1 MESTTAC
8 PDGPGRLVP
17 PLRSDLRTEETEQ
30 AGEKVHFLV
39 DSRFGRRIRLDR
51 RGRDVVVLL
60 DRAQPF
66 QTLLDRIALT
76 GTPMTPEALRR
87 VLDAFAGLGLLEGS
101 ASDRDSFFM
110 AHPRTPSSRPM
121 AHPPTPTDLG
131 MAPDGN
137 ADPVPLLIPEDLR
150 FTCTGCGS
158 CCLGVNVGPVGEAVA
173 RGVRDRM
180 ADLHP
185 ETASRKAPF
194 FTMVPD
200 GEDDEILVCQ
210 SRNGAC
216 LFLDPDGL
224 CRIHRHLGAPAKPL
238 VCRLFPYRF
247 VWTPDGVLVGL
258 QTECRDIL
266 RASLGRPVREQEAE
280 LREVLSLVPKI
291 PKVRPHLSL
300 DGETTCSY
308 SDYLVL
314 EREILAAVDAAAG
327 RGGWAMLLAA
337 NRVLLARCRPAGDT
351 CPDASDLRVEFYS
364 LLRDVGETLVR
375 LKDRYYEEGGHIRFH
390 TGNLDMAVEA
400 LRDAPLFAR
409 MILSDEDGESSRFAH
424 LVVSNFWRSREEAF
438 GPPDLV
444 TAASELAFA
453 WFMTRALAVSR
464 VRQVHRLAPDPRD
477 LVDAWVSAHML
488 LRNHRVRDCLQAF
501 RDRLRRVFVHRL
513 GHAIEGRADLEQT
526 NPQTDF
532 YLF

>member
-1 MESTTAC
+1 MDTADPSRSH
-8 PDGPGRLVP
+8 PDNVVP
-17 PLRSDLRTEETEQ
+17 PLRPDLRLEETEK

-39 DSRFGRRIRLDR
+39 DPRFERRIRMDR

-66 QTLLDRIALT
+66 QALLDRIART
-76 GTPMTPEALRR
+76 GTPMTPEALHR

-101 ASDRDSFFM
+101 DEDPLRRMAS
-110 AHPRTPSSRPM
+110 
-121 AHPPTPTDLG
+121 
-131 MAPDGN
+131 DGN

-185 ETASRKAPF
+185 ETASRKPPF

-280 LREVLSLVPKI
+280 LREVLPLVPKI
-291 PKVRPHLSL
+291 PRVRPHLSL
-300 DGETTCSY
+300 DGETTFSY

-327 RGGWAMLLAA
+327 QGGWAMLLAA

-351 CPDASDLRVEFYS
+351 CLGASDLRVEFYS

-375 LKDRYYEEGGHIRFH
+375 LKDRYYEEGGRIRFH
-390 TGNLDMAVEA
+390 AGNLVMAVEA

-409 MILSDEDGESSRFAH
+409 TILSDEEGESSRFAG

-453 WFMTRALAVSR
+453 WFLARAVAVSR

-477 LVDAWVSAHML
+477 LVDAWVLTHML
-488 LRNHRVRDCLQAF
+488 LRNHRVRDALQAF
-501 RDRLRRVFVHRL
+501 RDRVKRVFVHRL
-513 GHAIEGRADLEQT
+513 GDAIEGRADLEQT

>member
-1 MESTTAC
+1 MDTADAPRSH
-8 PDGPGRLVP
+8 PDTVVP
-17 PLRSDLRTEETEQ
+17 PLRPDIRLEEAEK
-30 AGEKVHFLV
+30 AGEKVYVLV
-39 DSRFGRRIRLDR
+39 DPRFERRVRLDR
-51 RGRDVVVLL
+51 RGRDVVALL

-66 QTLLDRIALT
+66 HALLDRIAMT
-76 GTPMTPEALRR
+76 GTPMTPEALHR
-87 VLDAFAGLGLLEGS
+87 VLDAFAGLGLLDGS
-101 ASDRDSFFM
+101 VSDEDPLR
-110 AHPRTPSSRPM
+110 RT
-121 AHPPTPTDLG
+121 
-131 MAPDGN
+131 APDGS

-173 RGVRDRM
+173 QGVRDRM
-180 ADLHP
+180 ADLDP
-185 ETASRKAPF
+185 ETVPGKAPF

-200 GEDDEILVCQ
+200 GEEDEVLVCQ

-224 CRIHRHLGAPAKPL
+224 CRIHRRLGAPAKPL

-266 RASLGRPVREQEAE
+266 RASLGRPVREQEAD
-280 LREVLSLVPKI
+280 LREVLALLSKI
-291 PKVRPHLSL
+291 PRVRPHLSL
-300 DGETTCSY
+300 DGETTFSY
-308 SDYLVL
+308 SDYLTL

-337 NRVLLARCRPAGDT
+337 NRVLLARCRPAADT
-351 CPDASDLRVEFYS
+351 GPKAGDLRVEFYS
-364 LLRDVGETLVR
+364 LLRDVGETLMR
-375 LKDRYYEEGGHIRFH
+375 LKDRYYEEGGRIRFH
-390 TGNLDMAVEA
+390 TENLDMAVEA

-409 MILSDEDGESSRFAH
+409 TVLSDEEGESSRFAR
-424 LVVSNFWRSREEAF
+424 LVLSNFWRSREEAF

-453 WFMTRALAVSR
+453 WFLARAVAVSR
-464 VRQVHRLAPDPRD
+464 VRQVHRRVPDPRD
-477 LVDAWVSAHML
+477 LVDAWVLTHML
-488 LRNHRVRDCLQAF
+488 LRNHRVHDSLQAF
-501 RDRLRRVFVHRL
+501 RDRVRHVFVHRL
-513 GHAIEGRADLEQT
+513 GDVIAGRADLEQT